1 MKFSALNEK
10 RLYLKVADLVIDHI
24 KSKQLNVGDKLPS
37 ERVLSADFD
46 VSRPT
51 IREAMVA
58 LELSGMVEIKTASGI
73 YVKKTSIDPSHFNLD
88 KGPGPFEILEARK
101 VLESEVCAL
110 AAERI
115 TDGQLDELSA
125 LLRAMVE
132 ENLLD
137 NPTEQADQ
145 AFHNKIAEA
154 AGNSAMLQM
163 VQWLWQLRNVS
174 EISTHFHRQVRME
187 GIRPIVDDHQ
197 QIVSALKARDPQQAK
212 QAMNDHLQRV
222 INNLLARES

>member
-1 MKFSALNEK
+1 MRFSALNEK
-10 RLYLKVADLVIDHI
+10 RLYLKVADLVVDHI
-24 KSKQLNVGDKLPS
+24 KTNHLKVGDKLPA
-37 ERVLSADFD
+37 ERALAADFE

-58 LELSGMVEIKTASGI
+58 LELSGLIEIKKASGI
-73 YVKKTSIDPSHFNLD
+73 YVKQTSVDPSTFSLD
-88 KGPGPFEILEARK
+88 KGPGPFEILEARR
-101 VLESEVCAL
+101 VLESEICGL

-115 TDGQLDELSA
+115 TDEQLDELSD
-125 LLRAMVE
+125 LLRAMME
-132 ENLLD
+132 DNLSD

-145 AFHNKIAEA
+145 AFHTKIAEA

-163 VQWLWQLRNVS
+163 VQWLWQLRNGS
-174 EISTHFHRQVRME
+174 EISTHFHHQVRME
-187 GIRPIVDDHQ
+187 GIRPIIDDHQ
-197 QIVSALKARDPQQAK
+197 KIVTALQARNPEQAK